1 MLQNVLF
8 NLSALVALM
17 PATLLA
23 YVRDGFRQGKGPD
36 MVFWAVLAVAAAG
49 PLTWAL
55 VQLDGTWRTGISTT
69 LWVSIAACM
78 VLFTGLCLTTR
89 SGWRLMPLLLP
100 YLLLVGLFATATA
113 EARDPTLSA
122 SAPTVWVDLHIT
134 VSVTTYALLTLAA
147 VAALAAF
154 LQERALKA
162 KRPTALTRMLPP
174 MADSEQLQG
183 RLLIASEIVLGLG
196 LITGMSV
203 LYFEQGIL
211 FRVRPQ
217 DSLVC
222 RHLCGHWGA
231 ADCPRRDRC
240 ARSPGSPLRATCLSF
255 AHFGLSG
262 RKIRHGHFNFLNIF
276 SSK

>member
-8 NLSALVALM
+8 NLSALMALM

-211 FRVRPQ
+211 FRV
-217 DSLVC
+217 DHKTVLSVATFVVIGGLLIA
-222 RHLCGHWGA
+222 HA
-231 ADCPRRDRC
+231 ATGVRGRRA
-240 ARSPGSPLRATCLSF
+240 ARFVLLAFLLLTLGYPGVKFVTDILIS
-255 AHFGLSG
+255 
-262 RKIRHGHFNFLNIF
+262 
-276 SSK
+276 

>member
-23 YVRDGFRQGKGPD
+23 YVRGGFRQGGGPD
-36 MVFWAVLAVAAAG
+36 TLFWAVLSVAVAG

-100 YLLLVGLFATATA
+100 YLLLVGLFATATV
-113 EARDPTLSA
+113 EAPDPTLSA
-122 SAPTVWVDLHIT
+122 SAPTVWVDIHIT

-162 KRPTALTRMLPP
+162 KKPTALTRMLPP

-183 RLLIASEIVLGLG
+183 RLLVASEIVLGLG
-196 LITGMSV
+196 LATGMSV
-203 LYFEQGIL
+203 LYFEQGIM
-211 FRVRPQ
+211 FRFDHKTVLSIATFVVIGGLLVAHAATGVRG
-217 DSLVC
+217 
-222 RHLCGHWGA
+222 RRA
-231 ADCPRRDRC
+231 ARFVLL
-240 ARSPGSPLRATCLSF
+240 AFLLLTLGYPGVKFVTDILIS
-255 AHFGLSG
+255 
-262 RKIRHGHFNFLNIF
+262 
-276 SSK
+276 